1 MDSRS
6 YYRQLVAL
14 RDGLNAEEKQRF
26 DEYYYSTRK
35 NQLHLFV
42 TSQFV
47 GDYGIDRM
55 ALGQPLIGILKLVT
69 LGGLGIWTLVDY
81 FLIGWSSRKKNIV
94 RAEAFI
100 AEMRGVS
107 HDGE

>member
-1 MDSRS
+1 MVASR
-6 YYRQLVAL
+6 YYYQRLVQM
-14 RDGLNAEEKQRF
+14 RDGLDASEKKQF
-26 DEYYYSTRK
+26 DDFFFAKRK
-35 NQLHLFV
+35 NQTHLFV

-81 FLIGWSSRKKNIV
+81 FLIGGSARLKNL
-94 RAEAFI
+94 RMAEAFI
-100 AEMRGVS
+100 AQMRGAS
-107 HDGE
+107 HD